1 MPRTA
6 DPDKRILHPSYQWAY
21 LLTRGKTF
29 YSVIHSHERSTGVK
43 ADPKNIPFALEILE
57 RRLQEYLNPHKQK
70 LVEDAAKEFLEQKLE
85 NSSKSDI
92 KKYLHVLGSYLDGI
106 QNVSDTNVIRSR
118 LYEKIRTDTI
128 EHYGQNSN
136 RYKDRSSYYKKLRTE
151 IAKISEFF
159 DFCIEAGYCSKNP
172 VTVFMVHEQTVREPE
187 PFTKE
192 EITAIIN
199 QLRTGEHYRLHHEER
214 EELILLIRLISTAGV
229 RIGEA
234 LALKKSDIES
244 NGLKIESETAK
255 GTLKTRFIPFQ
266 LLPELSS
273 LCQLLKNYNGGEKV
287 FSWNNR
293 KNPADNFKAA
303 MAAIGMNTVGRSMHS
318 LRKSALITWEKEL
331 GLPKELRERL
341 AGVGGEV
348 YEEEDEIVISK

>member
-29 YSVIHSHERSTGVK
+29 YSVIHSHERSTGIK
-43 ADPKNIPFALEILE
+43 AEPKNISFALEILE
-57 RRLQEYLNPHKQK
+57 QRLKEYLNPHKQK
-70 LVEDAAKEFLEQKLE
+70 IVEDAAKEFLEQKLR

-92 KKYLHVLGSYLDGI
+92 KKYLHILGSYLDGI
-106 QNVSDTNVIRSR
+106 TYVSDTNVIRSR
-118 LYEKIRTDTI
+118 LYEKIRSNTI
-128 EHYGQNSN
+128 EYHTENNG
-136 RYKDRSSYYKKLRTE
+136 RYKDLSSYYKKLRTE

-159 DFCIEAGYCSKNP
+159 DFCIEVGYCTKNP
-172 VTVFMVHEQTVREPE
+172 VTIFMLHEQTANEPE

-192 EITAIIN
+192 EIDAIIN
-199 QLRTGEHYRLHHEER
+199 QLRTGERYRLHSGER
-214 EELILLIRLISTAGV
+214 EELILLIRLISTAGI

-255 GTLKTRFIPFQ
+255 GTFKTRYIPFQ

-273 LCQLLKNYNGGEKV
+273 LCLVLKNYNEGEKV

-303 MAAIGMNTVGRSMHS
+303 MAAIGMNTEGRSMHS
-318 LRKSALITWEKEL
+318 LRKSALIAWEKEL
-331 GLPKELRERL
+331 GLPKELRNRL
-341 AGVGGEV
+341 AGVSGGADGV
-348 YEEEDEIVISK
+348 YEEEEQS